1 MGEIKEMMKGLL
13 LFIAFAC
20 VASAARSD
28 CWTCKKVVTVAR
40 SLEGSNEDRMDR
52 VCDNVFAW
60 MKDKCAQIVDR
71 YYDEIVGSDDLDAA
85 QVCADVCQTS
95 LVKLVPAIADMEVMT
110 EPLVKLQ
117 PAQTSPLVK
126 LVPAIADMEVKTE
139 PLVKLQPAVKP
150 APLGIGCTIC
160 TLIVGYAE
168 DKLESNATLA
178 EIETFLNTTVCGLL
192 PSFLRPEC
200 AALVDEYAPQI
211 AQKIMQ
217 GYPASVTC
225 KDIHLCSSS
234 KAVVKPELMM
244 KLQPATN
251 SIECAVCRLVINAA
265 EEELNNG
272 ATDTVIENFLN
283 TTVCQHLP
291 RVFRTEC
298 ADLVDDYLPELI
310 GHVLEN
316 NNATTVCQ
324 TDLRL
329 C

>member
-1 MGEIKEMMKGLL
+1 
-13 LFIAFAC
+13 
-20 VASAARSD
+20 
-28 CWTCKKVVTVAR
+28 
-40 SLEGSNEDRMDR
+40 
-52 VCDNVFAW
+52 
-60 MKDKCAQIVDR
+60 
-71 YYDEIVGSDDLDAA
+71 
-85 QVCADVCQTS
+85 
-95 LVKLVPAIADMEVMT
+95 
-110 EPLVKLQ
+110 
-117 PAQTSPLVK
+117 
-126 LVPAIADMEVKTE
+126 
-139 PLVKLQPAVKP
+139 
-150 APLGIGCTIC
+150 
-160 TLIVGYAE
+160 
-168 DKLESNATLA
+168 
-178 EIETFLNTTVCGLL
+178 VCGLL

-217 GYPASVTC
+217 GYPASVIC